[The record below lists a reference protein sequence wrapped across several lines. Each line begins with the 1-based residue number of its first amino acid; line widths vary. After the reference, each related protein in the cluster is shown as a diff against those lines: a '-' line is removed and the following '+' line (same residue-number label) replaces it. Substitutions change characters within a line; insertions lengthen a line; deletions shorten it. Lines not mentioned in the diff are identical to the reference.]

1 MFYRTIRMLESGMKP
16 IYVFDGAPPEAKRDE
31 LSRRAGARGDAAADL
46 AEAKEA
52 GADEEAVA
60 KLAKR
65 TVKVTK
71 VHNEECKRLL
81 RLLGVPVV
89 DAPSEAEAQCASL
102 VKQGMIF
109 SSFFPRSFFASFVL
123 LRMFSLSLCSF
134 CLSLSFSLFLALSS
148 ENRRGERDLEKGKKE
163 KEKREKKT
171 KEKASPKKAHKKPE
185 KKRKKNLEKKTLTR
199 FSGAAYAMSSEDM
212 DSLTFGAPRVLR
224 NLMTPASAKL
234 PVQEYDYAK
243 VLEELGLTEDQF
255 VDLCILC
262 GCDYAGTI
270 RGIGPKSALSL
281 IRAHGTIEKV
291 LESLDRGKHPVPEPF
306 PFEQARKL
314 FNGEIIFFFFFFFC
328 SRRRGRD
335 LVYLFFFSKQRNKK
349 KPEIKNNKK
358 NTEPSVAS
366 LDQLPPIKFSK
377 PDVEGIVQFLV
388 REKDFDEGRI
398 RGALTRLGSA
408 GAKAQQG
415 RLDSFF
421 KPVAPSGDVRRLGA
435 GTSSAGAKR
444 GAAGGGAA
452 GAGGEKKK
460 MKGKAGGIGRK

>member
-102 VKQGMIF
+102 VKQGNLLF
-109 SSFFPRSFFASFVL
+109 CFLFPPLESRSSLSASPVL
-123 LRMFSLSLCSF
+123 SGSLSLSVDG
-134 CLSLSFSLFLALSS
+134 AA
-148 ENRRGERDLEKGKKE
+148 EKKEGERDLERH
-163 KEKREKKT
+163 KRERNRQKRLQRTHPKKPKTKNVARKKKT
-171 KEKASPKKAHKKPE
+171 FP
-185 KKRKKNLEKKTLTR
+185 
-199 FSGAAYAMSSEDM
+199 GAAYAMSSEDM

-243 VLEELGLTEDQF
+243 VLEELKLTEDQF

-262 GCDYAGTI
+262 GCDYAGSI
-270 RGIGPKSALSL
+270 RGVGPKSALNL

-291 LESLDRGKHPVPEPF
+291 LENIDRAKYPVPEPF

-314 FNGEIIFFFFFFFC
+314 FKGKEKKELLIFFFWGGVSVC
-328 SRRRGRD
+328 VGGRGGGRGR
-335 LVYLFFFSKQRNKK
+335 
-349 KPEIKNNKK
+349 
-358 NTEPSVAS
+358 
-366 LDQLPPIKFSK
+366 
-377 PDVEGIVQFLV
+377 
-388 REKDFDEGRI
+388 
-398 RGALTRLGSA
+398 GS
-408 GAKAQQG
+408 
-415 RLDSFF
+415 RF
-421 KPVAPSGDVRRLGA
+421 R
-435 GTSSAGAKR
+435 
-444 GAAGGGAA
+444 
-452 GAGGEKKK
+452 
-460 MKGKAGGIGRK
+460 